1 MKILEPNNG
10 KEFVP
15 IEMRHVYI
23 CATDTKQKM
32 FLKEIKIGPAQHTWE
47 WVNFRTDRIVDLS
60 GIKDRYCSFDNAI
73 NRAVNDLYCT
83 VYEFESFEKVTE
95 SWNNIKYVDS
105 ITTVYTSKDGVLSQ
119 NIM

>member
-10 KEFVP
+10 QEFVP
-15 IEMRHVYI
+15 IALHHIYI
-23 CATDTKQKM
+23 QATDTGRIM

-47 WVNFRTDRIVDLS
+47 WIDFRINSWVDLS

-83 VYEFESFEKVTE
+83 VYEFETFDKAANN
-95 SWNNIKYVDS
+95 WDNIKYTDC
-105 ITTVYTSKDGVLSQ
+105 ITTVYSSKEK
-119 NIM
+119 